1 VRPQEQ
7 LHESHERRKPNYRW
21 RYQVYDR
28 QHEECKATV
37 QHKDYQKDG
46 FDITVW
52 LALFDPRRSFFPEHR
67 ISMMCFL
74 LACIGLQA
82 VFLFGQKISKALWGK
97 YPVLFKIFL
106 FSFYFLGS
114 CPGVL

>member
-1 VRPQEQ
+1 MKVMKEGNPITGGDIKSTTDSTRSAKQQCSTRTTRGTE
-7 LHESHERRKPNYRW
+7 LTS
-21 RYQVYDR
+21 
-28 QHEECKATV
+28 KA
-37 QHKDYQKDG
+37 
-46 FDITVW
+46 W